1 MDQDLLKKDS
11 NDNRDSNKN
20 DDNVTGALDN
30 YRDNTICLL
39 ACFANQ
45 WTGFYMIMA
54 SVMKELN
61 KNMGR
66 SWLQTDPL

>member
-39 ACFANQ
+39 A
-45 WTGFYMIMA
+45 
-54 SVMKELN
+54 
-61 KNMGR
+61 
-66 SWLQTDPL
+66 